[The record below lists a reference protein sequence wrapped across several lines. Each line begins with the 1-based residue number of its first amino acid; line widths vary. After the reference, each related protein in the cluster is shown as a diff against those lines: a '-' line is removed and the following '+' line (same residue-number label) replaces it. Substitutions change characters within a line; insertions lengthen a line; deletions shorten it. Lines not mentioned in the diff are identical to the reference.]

1 MIVVT
6 GATGQLGRLVVTA
19 LLDRGVPAAR
29 VVAAVRDPKK
39 AEDLGVTAREADYDR
54 PETLAG
60 AFEGA
65 EKVLLISGNEVGRR
79 VPQHRAA
86 VDAARAA
93 GVRLLAYTS
102 VLRADTTT
110 VSVAPEHKAT
120 EEHIRAS
127 GVPFSFLRN
136 GWYNENYEQTVRQAL
151 ATGVIPG
158 AAGDGRVASAARAD
172 YAAAAAAVL
181 TDEGHEGTVH
191 ELSGDTAW
199 SMSDLARMITEV
211 SGTEVVYQ
219 DMPVDLYT
227 RTLSGVGLP
236 EEVALMLARMDT
248 DIAAGVLAD
257 TPGELSRLIGRPTT
271 PMRDTVLAL
280 VKG

>member
-19 LLDRGVPAAR
+19 LLDRGVPADE
-29 VVAAVRDPKK
+29 VVAAVRDPRR
-39 AEDLGVTAREADYDR
+39 AEDLGVTVREADYDR
-54 PETLAG
+54 PGTLAG
-60 AFEGA
+60 AFRGA
-65 EKVLLISGNEVGRR
+65 EEVLLISGNEVGRR

-86 VDAARAA
+86 VDAAKAA

-110 VSVAPEHKAT
+110 VSVAPEHRAT
-120 EEHIRAS
+120 EEYVRAS

-136 GWYNENYEQTVRQAL
+136 GWYSENYEQTIRQAL

-158 AAGDGRVASAARAD
+158 AAGDGRVASASRAD

-181 TDEGHEGTVH
+181 TGEGHEGTVH

-199 SMSDLARMITEV
+199 SMADLAAMITEV

-219 DMPVDLYT
+219 DLPVELYT
-227 RTLSGVGLP
+227 RTLAGVGLP

-248 DIAAGVLAD
+248 DIAAGLLAD
-257 TPGELSRLIGRPTT
+257 TPGELSRLLGRPTT
-271 PMRDTVLAL
+271 PMRDTVLAV

>member
-39 AEDLGVTAREADYDR
+39 AEDLGVTVREADYDR

-65 EKVLLISGNEVGRR
+65 EEVLLISGNEVGRR

-93 GVRLLAYTS
+93 GVRLLVYTS
-102 VLRADTTT
+102 VLHADTSA

-151 ATGVIPG
+151 TTGVIPG
-158 AAGDGRVASAARAD
+158 AAADGRVASAARAD

-181 TDEGHEGTVH
+181 TGEGHEGAVH

-199 SMSDLARMITEV
+199 TMADLAGMITDV
-211 SGTEVVYQ
+211 SGTEVLYQ
-219 DMPVDLYT
+219 DMPAELYT
-227 RTLSGVGLP
+227 RTLSGIGLP

-248 DIAAGVLAD
+248 DIAAGLLAD

>member
-29 VVAAVRDPKK
+29 VVVAVRDPEK

-181 TDEGHEGTVH
+181 TGEGHEGTVH

-199 SMSDLARMITEV
+199 SMSDLAGMISEA

-219 DMPVDLYT
+219 DMPVDVYT